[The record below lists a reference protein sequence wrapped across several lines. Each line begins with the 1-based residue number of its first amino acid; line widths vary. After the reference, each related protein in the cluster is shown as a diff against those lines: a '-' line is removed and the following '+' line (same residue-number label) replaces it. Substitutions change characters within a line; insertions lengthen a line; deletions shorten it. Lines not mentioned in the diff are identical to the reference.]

1 MKPIANNKKTITKKS
16 TIYLTPS
23 VKKSTNAA
31 TMTNNTTQKDSVII
45 VIINMVELKNLGIVL
60 IRNYMLQEC
69 VKIVTLITIIR
80 KNG

>member
-1 MKPIANNKKTITKKS
+1 
-16 TIYLTPS
+16 
-23 VKKSTNAA
+23 
-31 TMTNNTTQKDSVII
+31 MTNNTTQKDYVII

-60 IRNYMLQEC
+60 IRNYMLLGC

>member
-1 MKPIANNKKTITKKS
+1 
-16 TIYLTPS
+16 
-23 VKKSTNAA
+23 
-31 TMTNNTTQKDSVII
+31 MTNNTTQKDYVII

-69 VKIVTLITIIR
+69 VKIVTSITIIR